1 MIQAMLKYPLIIFLI
16 FLHKKVSILL
26 PPIKYPRI
34 LRTVSKIDLNSMAM
48 LRPIHE
54 FTIVYLVIEIV
65 EDALVLPILG
75 GMLPEVDTVLVLFYY
90 RMLDTY

>member
-1 MIQAMLKYPLIIFLI
+1 
-16 FLHKKVSILL
+16 
-26 PPIKYPRI
+26 
-34 LRTVSKIDLNSMAM
+34 MAM

-90 RMLDTY
+90 RMLDTYWEVLYHFLEEGVVLIVGHRLG

>member
-1 MIQAMLKYPLIIFLI
+1 
-16 FLHKKVSILL
+16 
-26 PPIKYPRI
+26 
-34 LRTVSKIDLNSMAM
+34 MAM